1 MLELV
6 KYAVEIDI
14 DYPAFHPVAP
24 VPGTYLYQETKK
36 SGLLDEDDFS
46 KYDWSTPILNSETG
60 ISRAEFAKLNIE
72 LNKRYVL
79 YRPHWLIRGLFSSH
93 KHKRGL
99 YWWFFINTMKV
110 MFLELWGVVTGKKKY
125 QGITGFMHMA
135 KPAWYD
141 K

>member
-24 VPGTYLYQETKK
+24 VPGSYLYQEAQRDNSIAEQDFKK
-36 SGLLDEDDFS
+36 F
-46 KYDWSTPILNSETG
+46 DWSTPVMRSSTG
-60 ISRAEFAKLNIE
+60 LSRADLAELNME

-79 YRPHWLIRGLFSSH
+79 YRPHWLVRGLFSRY

-99 YWWFFINTMKV
+99 YWWFFTNTLRMIL
-110 MFLELWGVVTGKKKY
+110 LEMRDLALGRKKKE
-125 QGITGFMHMA
+125 GVTGFMRLRR
-135 KPAWYD
+135 PRWYD
-141 K
+141 S